1 MKGGYALVLDLEG
14 RLSVAVGGRAF
25 RLEAGK
31 YAYAGSALGPGGVEA
46 RTGRHLR
53 RFARDTS
60 GTAAPVMHWHV
71 DYLRPAMS
79 LISVVAAGSDARV
92 ECMLTRALKAAGAQ
106 VVEGFGATDCREG
119 CGGHLL
125 RLGGM
130 SGRGATGS
138 VCGAFR
144 RIGLQPVVIY
154 PPCAT
159 G

>member
-1 MKGGYALVLDLEG
+1 LEG

-25 RLEAGK
+25 RLEPGK

-53 RFARDTS
+53 GFARGCADASGS
-60 GTAAPVMHWHV
+60 GTAAPVRHWHV

-125 RLGGM
+125 RLGDVG
-130 SGRGATGS
+130 GRCATGA
-138 VCGAFR
+138 VCCAFR
-144 RIGLQPVVIY
+144 RIGLQPVVLF
-154 PPCAT
+154 PPRAT